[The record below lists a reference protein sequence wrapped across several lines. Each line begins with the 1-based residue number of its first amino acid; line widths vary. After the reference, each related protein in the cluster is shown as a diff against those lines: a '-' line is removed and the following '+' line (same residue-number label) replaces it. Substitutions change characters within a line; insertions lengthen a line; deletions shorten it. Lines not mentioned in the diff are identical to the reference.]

1 MEFSEQIKMIRRR
14 SKLTQEELAKKLNV
28 SRQAVSNWEN
38 NRNLPDLEMLIKISS
53 VFEISLDK
61 LILGDAKMNKMTE
74 KLIKD
79 TDENR
84 KAKFNM
90 ITTISG
96 FFLMLMGF
104 MCFVIKA
111 NSVEYVDRHGF
122 LHENFYLIPV
132 GYLFLL
138 AGLIIIIS
146 GVIMHLE
153 NKKDER

>member
-1 MEFSEQIKMIRRR
+1 MEFSEQMKMIRRR
-14 SKLTQEELAKKLNV
+14 SKLTQEELVKKLNV

-53 VFEISLDK
+53 VFVISLDE
-61 LILGDAKMNKMTE
+61 LILGDAKMTE

-79 TDENR
+79 TYENR

-104 MCFVIKA
+104 MCLVIKA

-146 GVIMHLE
+146 GVIMHLK
-153 NKKDER
+153 NKKR

>member
-53 VFEISLDK
+53 VFEISLDQ

-122 LHENFYLIPV
+122 LHENFYLILV

>member
-1 MEFSEQIKMIRRR
+1 MEFSEQMKMIGRR

-53 VFEISLDK
+53 VFVISLDE

-79 TDENR
+79 TYENR

-96 FFLMLMGF
+96 FF
-104 MCFVIKA
+104 
-111 NSVEYVDRHGF
+111 
-122 LHENFYLIPV
+122 
-132 GYLFLL
+132 
-138 AGLIIIIS
+138 
-146 GVIMHLE
+146 
-153 NKKDER
+153 

>member
-1 MEFSEQIKMIRRR
+1 MEFSEQIKMIRGR

-61 LILGDAKMNKMTE
+61 LILGDAKINKMTE

-146 GVIMHLE
+146 GVIIHLK
-153 NKKDER
+153 NKKR

>member
-53 VFEISLDK
+53 VSEISLDK

-146 GVIMHLE
+146 GVIIHLK
-153 NKKDER
+153 NKKR

>member
-53 VFEISLDK
+53 VFEISLDQ
-61 LILGDAKMNKMTE
+61 LILGDAKINKMTE

-122 LHENFYLIPV
+122 LHESFYLIPV

-146 GVIMHLE
+146 GVIIHLKS
-153 NKKDER
+153 KKDER

>member
-53 VFEISLDK
+53 VFEISLDQ

-122 LHENFYLIPV
+122 LHESFYLIPV

-146 GVIMHLE
+146 GVIMHLKS
-153 NKKDER
+153 KKDEP